1 MFIWDDILAVLAIA
15 TFVSGAFNFIV
26 LSPLKTA
33 IAQNNDLLEGLRKE
47 LERSAMDRR
56 GLDKRIARLE
66 EAHSINKS
74 RLDTL
79 EAQVHKL
86 EGRQ

>member
-1 MFIWDDILAVLAIA
+1 MLIWDDILAVLSIA
-15 TFVSGAFNFIV
+15 TFVSGAFNFVV

-33 IAQNNDLLEGLRKE
+33 IAQNNNLLEELRKE
-47 LERSAMDRR
+47 LERSAVDRR

-66 EAHSINKS
+66 EAYSINKT
-74 RLDTL
+74 RLDVL
-79 EAQVHKL
+79 EAEIHKL

>member
-33 IAQNNDLLEGLRKE
+33 IAQNNDLLEELRKE

-56 GLDKRIARLE
+56 GLDKRIVRLE
-66 EAHSINKS
+66 ESHSINKS

>member
-33 IAQNNDLLEGLRKE
+33 IAQNNDLLEELRKE

-66 EAHSINKS
+66 EAYSINKS
-74 RLDTL
+74 RLDAL
-79 EAQVHKL
+79 EAEVHKL

>member
-1 MFIWDDILAVLAIA
+1 MFIWDDILAVLSIA

-33 IAQNNDLLEGLRKE
+33 IAQNNNLLEELRKE
-47 LERSAMDRR
+47 LERSAVDRR

-66 EAHSINKS
+66 ESHSINKT
-74 RLDTL
+74 RLDAL
-79 EAQVHKL
+79 EAEVHKL
-86 EGRQ
+86 EGRK

>member
-1 MFIWDDILAVLAIA
+1 MFIWDDILAVLSIA
-15 TFVSGAFNFIV
+15 TFVSGAFNFVV

-33 IAQNNDLLEGLRKE
+33 IAQNNNLLEELRKE
-47 LERSAMDRR
+47 LERSAVDRR

-66 EAHSINKS
+66 EAYSINKT

-79 EAQVHKL
+79 EAEVHKL

>member
-1 MFIWDDILAVLAIA
+1 MFIWDDILAVLSIA
-15 TFVSGAFNFIV
+15 TFVSGAFNFVV

-33 IAQNNDLLEGLRKE
+33 IAQNNNLLEELRKE
-47 LERSAMDRR
+47 LERSAVDRR

-66 EAHSINKS
+66 EAYSINKT
-74 RLDTL
+74 RLDAL
-79 EAQVHKL
+79 ETEVHKL

>member
-1 MFIWDDILAVLAIA
+1 MFIWDDILAVLSIA

-33 IAQNNDLLEGLRKE
+33 IAQNNGLLEDLRKE
-47 LERSAMDRR
+47 LERSAVDRR

-66 EAHSINKS
+66 EAYSINKT
-74 RLDTL
+74 RLDAI
-79 EAQVHKL
+79 EAEVHRL

>member
-1 MFIWDDILAVLAIA
+1 MLIWDDILAVLSIA

-33 IAQNNDLLEGLRKE
+33 IAQNNSLLEDLRKE
-47 LERSAMDRR
+47 LERSAVDRR

-66 EAHSINKS
+66 EAYSINKT
-74 RLDTL
+74 RLDAL
-79 EAQVHKL
+79 EVEVHKL

>member
-1 MFIWDDILAVLAIA
+1 MFIWDDILAVLSIA

-33 IAQNNDLLEGLRKE
+33 IAQNNNLLDDLRKE
-47 LERSAMDRR
+47 LERSAVDRR

-66 EAHSINKS
+66 EAHSINET
-74 RLDTL
+74 RL
-79 EAQVHKL
+79 EAIEAELHRLGGIK
-86 EGRQ
+86 

>member
-1 MFIWDDILAVLAIA
+1 MFVWDDILAVLSIA

-33 IAQNNDLLEGLRKE
+33 IAQNNDLLEDLRNE
-47 LERSAMDRR
+47 IERSAMDRR
-56 GLDKRIARLE
+56 CLDKRIARLE
-66 EAHSINKS
+66 EANSISKT
-74 RLDTL
+74 RLDAV
-79 EAQVHKL
+79 EASIHRL

>member
-1 MFIWDDILAVLAIA
+1 MFIWDDILAILAVT
-15 TFVSGAFNFIV
+15 TFVSGAFNFFI
-26 LSPLKTA
+26 LNPLKTA
-33 IAQNNDLLEGLRKE
+33 IAQNNNLLEELRKE

-56 GLDKRIARLE
+56 GLDKRIAKLE

-74 RLDTL
+74 RLDAV
-79 EAQVHKL
+79 EAQLHKL

>member
-1 MFIWDDILAVLAIA
+1 MLIWDDILAVLSIA
-15 TFVSGAFNFIV
+15 TFVSGAFNFVV

-33 IAQNNDLLEGLRKE
+33 IAQNNNLLEELRKE
-47 LERSAMDRR
+47 LERSAVDRR

-66 EAHSINKS
+66 EAHSINNT
-74 RLDTL
+74 RLDAL
-79 EAQVHKL
+79 ETEVHKL

>member
-1 MFIWDDILAVLAIA
+1 MFIWDDILAVLSIA
-15 TFVSGAFNFIV
+15 TFVSGTFNFVV
-26 LSPLKTA
+26 LNPLKTA
-33 IAQNNDLLEGLRKE
+33 IAQNNNLLEELRKE

-66 EAHSINKS
+66 EAHSINS
-74 RLDTL
+74 TRLDAI
-79 EAQVHKL
+79 EAEVHKL

>member
-1 MFIWDDILAVLAIA
+1 MLIWDDILAVLSIA
-15 TFVSGAFNFIV
+15 TFVSGAFNFVV
-26 LSPLKTA
+26 LSALKKA
-33 IAQNNDLLEGLRKE
+33 IAQNNILLEELRKE
-47 LERSAMDRR
+47 HERSAVDRR

-66 EAHSINKS
+66 EAHSINKT

-79 EAQVHKL
+79 EAEVHKL

>member
-1 MFIWDDILAVLAIA
+1 MLIWDDILAVLSIA

-33 IAQNNDLLEGLRKE
+33 IAQNNSLLEDLRKE
-47 LERSAMDRR
+47 LERSAVDRR

-66 EAHSINKS
+66 EAYSINKT
-74 RLDTL
+74 RLDAL
-79 EAQVHKL
+79 EAEVHKL

>member
-1 MFIWDDILAVLAIA
+1 MFVWDDILAVLSIT

-33 IAQNNDLLEGLRKE
+33 IAQNNNLLDELRKE
-47 LERSAMDRR
+47 LERSKVDRR

-66 EAHSINKS
+66 EAQSTNRT
-74 RLDTL
+74 RLDAI
-79 EAQVHKL
+79 EAELHRLGGIK
-86 EGRQ
+86 

>member
-1 MFIWDDILAVLAIA
+1 MFVWDDILAVLSIT

-33 IAQNNDLLEGLRKE
+33 IAQNNNLLDDLRKE
-47 LERSAMDRR
+47 LERSKLDRR

-66 EAHSINKS
+66 EAQSINRT
-74 RLDTL
+74 RLDTI
-79 EAQVHKL
+79 EAELHRLGGIK
-86 EGRQ
+86 

>member
-33 IAQNNDLLEGLRKE
+33 IAQNNDLLEELRKE

-66 EAHSINKS
+66 EAHSINNS
-74 RLDTL
+74 RLDTI

>member
-1 MFIWDDILAVLAIA
+1 MFIWDDILAVLSIA

-33 IAQNNDLLEGLRKE
+33 IAQNNNLLEELRKE
-47 LERSAMDRR
+47 LERSAVDRR

-66 EAHSINKS
+66 EAYSINKT
-74 RLDTL
+74 RLDAL
-79 EAQVHKL
+79 EAEVHKL

>member
-33 IAQNNDLLEGLRKE
+33 IAQNNDLLEELRKE

-74 RLDTL
+74 RLNTL

-86 EGRQ
+86 EERQ

>member
-1 MFIWDDILAVLAIA
+1 MLIWDDILAVLSIA
-15 TFVSGAFNFIV
+15 TFVSGAFNFVV

-33 IAQNNDLLEGLRKE
+33 IAQNNNLLEELRKE

-66 EAHSINKS
+66 DEHSVIKS
-74 RLDTL
+74 RLDAIDG
-79 EAQVHKL
+79 EVRKL
-86 EGRQ
+86 EVRQ

>member
-33 IAQNNDLLEGLRKE
+33 IAQNNDLLEELRKE

-66 EAHSINKS
+66 EAHSINNS

>member
-1 MFIWDDILAVLAIA
+1 MFIWDDILAVLSIA

-33 IAQNNDLLEGLRKE
+33 IAQNNNLLEKLRKE
-47 LERSAMDRR
+47 LEQSAMDRR

-66 EAHSINKS
+66 EAHSIYKT
-74 RLDTL
+74 RLDVL
-79 EAQVHKL
+79 EAEVHKL

>member
-1 MFIWDDILAVLAIA
+1 MLILDDILAVLSIA

-33 IAQNNDLLEGLRKE
+33 IAQNNSLLEDLRKE
-47 LERSAMDRR
+47 LERSAVDRR

-66 EAHSINKS
+66 EAYSINKT
-74 RLDTL
+74 RLDAL
-79 EAQVHKL
+79 EAEVHRL

>member
-1 MFIWDDILAVLAIA
+1 MFIWDDILAVLSIA
-15 TFVSGAFNFIV
+15 TFVSGAFNFVV

-33 IAQNNDLLEGLRKE
+33 IAQNNNLLEELRKE
-47 LERSAMDRR
+47 LERSAVDRR

-66 EAHSINKS
+66 EAHSINKT
-74 RLDTL
+74 RLDAI
-79 EAQVHKL
+79 EAAVHRL

>member
-1 MFIWDDILAVLAIA
+1 MFVWDDILAVLSIT

-33 IAQNNDLLEGLRKE
+33 IAQNNNLLDDIRKE
-47 LERSAMDRR
+47 LERSKSDRR

-66 EAHSINKS
+66 EAHSINKT
-74 RLDTL
+74 RLDAI
-79 EAQVHKL
+79 EAELHRLGGIK
-86 EGRQ
+86 

>member
-1 MFIWDDILAVLAIA
+1 MLIWDDILAVLSIA
-15 TFVSGAFNFIV
+15 TFVSGAFNFVV

-33 IAQNNDLLEGLRKE
+33 IAQNNNLLEELRKE
-47 LERSAMDRR
+47 LERSAVDRR

-66 EAHSINKS
+66 EAYSINKT
-74 RLDTL
+74 RLDAL
-79 EAQVHKL
+79 ETEVHKL